1 MRMKSFTVALTAVLP
16 LLTIA
21 ACKPHEQAE
30 TQAQTDQAPAPE
42 ATPGEIAGTN
52 NNNPNDVSA
61 MKAQSW
67 IDDVTV
73 GKKVGADGTIAEA
86 DKSDDFAP
94 GDPIHVA
101 MKVGDAPA
109 GSQVKVIWY
118 GPGDAKLGEESK
130 DVAAGAT
137 TLAFEQT
144 KTASWA
150 KGDYRVE
157 VWAGDEKVNDQHINI
172 TDKSAAGK

>member
-1 MRMKSFTVALTAVLP
+1 MRTKSFAIALTAALP
-16 LLTIA
+16 LLTLA

-86 DKSDDFAP
+86 DQSDDFVP
-94 GDPIHVA
+94 GDAIHVT

-109 GSQVKVIWY
+109 GSQVKVVWY
-118 GPGDAKLGEESK
+118 GPGETKIDESTK
-130 DVAAGAT
+130 TVNAGDHY
-137 TLAFEQT
+137 LAFESGS
-144 KTASWA
+144 TASWA
-150 KGDYRVE
+150 KGDYRAE
-157 VWAGDEKVNDQHINI
+157 VWIGDEKVNTQQFNI
-172 TDKSAAGK
+172 VDAKDAAH

>member
-1 MRMKSFTVALTAVLP
+1 MRVKSFAIALTAALP
-16 LLTIA
+16 LLTLA
-21 ACKPHEQAE
+21 ACKPHEEQAE

-52 NNNPNDVSA
+52 NNNPNDISA
-61 MKAQSW
+61 TKAQSW

-73 GKKVGADGTIAEA
+73 GKKVAADGSIAAGDET
-86 DKSDDFAP
+86 DDFAP
-94 GDPIHVA
+94 GDPIYVT

-109 GSQVKVIWY
+109 GSQVKVLWY

-137 TLAFEQT
+137 MLSFEQT

-172 TDKSAAGK
+172 VDKAKAG